1 MKRICIT
8 GAGGM
13 IGTAL
18 TEYALSQDTAVLA
31 LVRPGGRPMRLS
43 HPLLTVAACD
53 LSELDAFTSELPCDG
68 FVHLGWASTYGDAR
82 NDVPTQLR
90 NIEYTLSAV
99 CLAKRLGCRA
109 FVTAGSQAEYG
120 LCGEPLRPDTPVFPR
135 TGYGIAKLAAGQ
147 LARLLCAQ
155 NGIRHCHARILS
167 VYGGADR
174 AETIVSTCVD
184 AMLRGESPALTECT
198 QMWDFLHV
206 RDAARALYRMLEKG
220 RDGAIYPV
228 GSGQARPLRDYV
240 LDIQKLTGC
249 AVPPQFGARPLAD
262 DAVRYL
268 CADISALTADTG
280 FVPERSFEQGILQ
293 TIEERR
299 KGETV

>member
-18 TEYALSQDTAVLA
+18 TEYALSQGTAVLA
-31 LVRPGGRPMRLS
+31 LVRPGGKPMRIA
-43 HPLLTVAACD
+43 HPYLTVAQCD
-53 LSELDAFTSELPCDG
+53 LSALETFASGLPCDG
-68 FVHLGWASTYGDAR
+68 FVHLAWASTYGGAR
-82 NDVPTQLR
+82 DDVPVQLR

-99 CLAKRLGCRA
+99 RLAKKLGCRA

-120 LCGEPLRPDTPVFPR
+120 LCSEPLRPDTPAFPR

-147 LARLLCAQ
+147 LSRLLCAQ
-155 NGIRHCHARILS
+155 NGMRHCHARILS

-174 AETIVSTCVD
+174 AQTIVSTCVD
-184 AMLRGESPALTECT
+184 SMLRDEAPALTECT
-198 QMWDFLHV
+198 QVWDFLHV
-206 RDAARALYRMLEKG
+206 RDAARALYLMREKG
-220 RDGAIYPV
+220 RDGAVYPV
-228 GSGQARPLRDYV
+228 GSGQAKPLREYV
-240 LDIQKLTGC
+240 LEIQKLTGC
-249 AVPPQFGARPLAD
+249 TEPPRFGVRELAP

-280 FVPERSFEQGILQ
+280 FVPEISFTQGILQ
-293 TIEERR
+293 TIEER
-299 KGETV
+299 KGVTL

>member
-1 MKRICIT
+1 MMKRICIT

-18 TEYALSQDTAVLA
+18 TEYALSQNAAVLA

-53 LSELDAFTSELPCDG
+53 LAELETFTSDLACDG
-68 FVHLGWASTYGDAR
+68 FVHLAWASTYGDAR
-82 NDVPTQLR
+82 NDVQTQLR

-99 CLAKRLGCRA
+99 RLAKRLGCRA

-120 LCGEPLRPDTPVFPR
+120 LCDEPLRPDTPVFPR

-147 LARLLCAQ
+147 LARLMCAQ
-155 NGIRHCHARILS
+155 NDIRHCHARILS

-184 AMLRGESPALTECT
+184 SMLRGEAPALTDCT
-198 QMWDFLHV
+198 QIWDFLHV
-206 RDAARALYRMLEKG
+206 RDAARALYLMLEHG
-220 RDGAIYPV
+220 RGGAVYPV
-228 GSGQARPLRDYV
+228 GSGQARPLREYV
-240 LDIQKLTGC
+240 LEIKRLTGC
-249 AVPPQFGARPLAD
+249 TVEPHFGARKLAD

-268 CADISALTADTG
+268 CADISSLTADTG
-280 FVPERSFEQGILQ
+280 FVPEITFTQGILQ
-293 TIEERR
+293 TIEER

>member
-18 TEYALSQDTAVLA
+18 TEYALSQNAAVLA
-31 LVRPGGRPMRLS
+31 LVRPGGKPMRLA
-43 HPLLTVAACD
+43 HPNLTVAACD
-53 LSELDAFTSELPCDG
+53 LSELSTFGSDLPCDG

-82 NDVPTQLR
+82 NDVRTQLR
-90 NIEYTLSAV
+90 NIEYTLDAAR
-99 CLAKRLGCRA
+99 LAKKLGCRA

-120 LCGEPLRPDTPVFPR
+120 LCGEPLRPDTPTNPR

-155 NGIRHCHARILS
+155 LGMRHCHARILS

-184 AMLRGESPALTECT
+184 SMLRGEAPELTACT
-198 QMWDFLHV
+198 QIWDFLHV
-206 RDAARALYRMLEKG
+206 RDAARALYLMLENG
-220 RDGAIYPV
+220 RDGAVYPV
-228 GSGQARPLRDYV
+228 GSGEGRPLREYV
-240 LDIQKLTGC
+240 LEIRKLTGC
-249 AVPPQFGARPLAD
+249 TAEPQFGARSLAS
-262 DAVRYL
+262 DAVRFL
-268 CADISALTADTG
+268 CADITSLTADTG
-280 FVPERSFEQGILQ
+280 FVPEVSFEQGILQ

-299 KGETV
+299 KGETS

>member
-18 TEYALSQDTAVLA
+18 TEYALSQNTAVLA
-31 LVRPGGRPMRLS
+31 LTRPGGRPMRLA
-43 HPLLTVAACD
+43 HPLLTAAECG
-53 LSELDAFTSELPCDG
+53 LAELETFTSDLECDG

-90 NIEYTLSAV
+90 NIEYTLSAIR
-99 CLAKRLGCRA
+99 LAKRLGCRA

-120 LCGEPLRPDTPVFPR
+120 LCSEPLRPDTPTFPR

-184 AMLRGESPALTECT
+184 SMLRNEAPVLTACT
-198 QMWDFLHV
+198 QVWDFLHV
-206 RDAARALYRMLEKG
+206 RDAARALYLMLENG
-220 RDGAIYPV
+220 RDGAVYPV
-228 GSGQARPLRDYV
+228 GSGQARPLREYV
-240 LDIQKLTGC
+240 LEMQRLTGC
-249 AVPPQFGARPLAD
+249 TAEPRFGERALAR

-280 FVPERSFEQGILQ
+280 FVPEISFEQGIRQ
-293 TIEERR
+293 VIEER

>member
-18 TEYALSQDTAVLA
+18 TEYALSQNTAVLA
-31 LVRPGGRPMRLS
+31 LTRPGGRPMRIA
-43 HPLLTVAACD
+43 HPMLTVAECD
-53 LSELDAFTSELPCDG
+53 LGDLETFASDLACDG
-68 FVHLGWASTYGDAR
+68 FVHLAWASTYGDAR
-82 NDVPTQLR
+82 NDVRTQLR

-99 CLAKRLGCRA
+99 RLAKRLGCRA
-109 FVTAGSQAEYG
+109 IVTAGSQAEYG
-120 LCGEPLRPDTPVFPR
+120 LCSEPLRPDTPAFPR

-155 NGIRHCHARILS
+155 NGMRHCHARILS

-184 AMLRGESPALTECT
+184 SMLRGEAPALTECT
-198 QMWDFLHV
+198 QTWDFLHV
-206 RDAARALYRMLEKG
+206 RDAARALYLLLEKG
-220 RDGAIYPV
+220 RDGAVYPV
-228 GSGQARPLRDYV
+228 GSGQARALREYV
-240 LDIQKLTGC
+240 LQIQKLTGC
-249 AVPPQFGARPLAD
+249 AAEPRFGARSLAQ

-268 CADISALTADTG
+268 CADISTLTADTG
-280 FVPERSFEQGILQ
+280 FVPEITFTQGILQ
-293 TIEERR
+293 TIEER
-299 KGETV
+299 KGESV

>member
-1 MKRICIT
+1 MMKRICIT

-18 TEYALSQDTAVLA
+18 TEYALSQDAAVLA

-43 HPLLTVAACD
+43 HPQLTVAECD
-53 LSELDAFTSELPCDG
+53 LADLKTFASDLPCDG

-82 NDVPTQLR
+82 NDVPTQLL
-90 NIEYTLSAV
+90 NIEYTLDAV
-99 CLAKRLGCRA
+99 RLARRLGCTA

-120 LCGEPLRPDTPVFPR
+120 PCTEPLRPDTPAFPR

-155 NGIRHCHARILS
+155 LDMRHCHARILS

-184 AMLRGESPALTECT
+184 SMIRGEGPSLTACT
-198 QMWDFLHV
+198 QTWDFLHV
-206 RDAARALYRMLEKG
+206 RDAARALFLMLERG
-220 RDGAIYPV
+220 RDGAVYPV
-228 GSGQARPLRDYV
+228 GSGQAKPLREYV
-240 LDIQKLTGC
+240 LEIRRLTGC
-249 AVPPQFGARPLAD
+249 TAEPRFGDRLLAP
-262 DAVRYL
+262 DAVKYL
-268 CADISALTADTG
+268 CADLSALTADTG
-280 FVPERSFEQGILQ
+280 FLPEISFEQGILQ
-293 TIEERR
+293 TIEER
-299 KGETV
+299 KGGTS